1 LRAKKRRKNF
11 VFRLV
16 SDRESL
22 LGALFER
29 HLDDLLRR
37 GLRLAR
43 CLVVMLVFVI
53 FFVVLVL
60 TWIVTFGE
68 LMVVMLG
75 DALEM
80 GLELAMTLLARK
92 RANLHVDVT
101 PGHFRF
107 LVALAH
113 RFKVFLDLAGE
124 QMAELLMGHLA
135 AAELELDAHFVP
147 FGEEVF
153 GMSDLDEVIV
163 RVDADTELHLLH
175 LAALLMLVGFLFV
188 LLLDVLKFAVVDDL
202 AHGRI
207 GLRSHLHEVQTA
219 LTGNAQRLMRGQDAK
234 LMLPVFL
241 DDTHFRRTDA
251 LVDAIQLVGV
261 TTTVAITTAGAAWT
275 ISSLATTSTEGAR
288 SASALTGWTVL
299 RRAGRDASGP
309 DATCCSCRATRT

>member
-1 LRAKKRRKNF
+1 MRAKKRRKTF

-29 HLDDLLRR
+29 HLDDLLLG

-43 CLVVMLVFVI
+43 GLFVMLVIVI
-53 FFVVLVL
+53 FLVVLVL

-80 GLELAMTLLARK
+80 GLELAMALLTRK
-92 RANLHVDVT
+92 RADLHVDVT
-101 PGHFRF
+101 TGHFRL

-113 RFKVFLDLAGE
+113 RLEVFLDLAGE

-135 AAELELDAHFVP
+135 AAELELDAYLVS

-202 AHGRI
+202 ANGRI
-207 GLRSHLHEVQTA
+207 GLRSHLHEVQAA

-275 ISSLATTSTEGAR
+275 ISSLATTSTEGTR

-299 RRAGRDASGP
+299 RRAGRDASWP